1 MRIYKTAIYYNEK
14 DQKVQTTS
22 LLNFGTFSNPGE
34 GFETIAVTNSI
45 EATLFSNLL
54 CAKISNGLHP
64 SVADVLREWIYF
76 SFLMTSS
83 KFLLNNHPQINDR
96 PDYTIVKEAGMRI
109 NAPAYMTDPDI
120 IHKDMIIA

>member
-14 DQKVQTTS
+14 EQKVQTSS
-22 LLNFGTFSNPGE
+22 LLNFGTLSIPGE
-34 GFETIAVTNSI
+34 DFETIAVTNSI
-45 EATLFSNLL
+45 EATLFANLL

-64 SVADVLREWIYF
+64 SIADVLREWRYF
-76 SFLMTSS
+76 SFVMTSS

-96 PDYTIVKEAGMRI
+96 PDFALIKEAGMRI